1 MGWDGMEWDGDGD
14 GMEWDGDGNGMEWD
28 GMGWDGMGSG
38 VSSGVGVRER
48 AGCIT
53 LFIPGSPTF
62 GLKITSK
69 VALSINSLLIFT
81 STGP

>member
-1 MGWDGMEWDGDGD
+1 MGWDGMG
-14 GMEWDGDGNGMEWD
+14 WD

-38 VSSGVGVRER
+38 VSSGVGVRKR

>member
-1 MGWDGMEWDGDGD
+1 MGWDGMEWDGM
-14 GMEWDGDGNGMEWD
+14 GMEMGWN
-28 GMGWDGMGSG
+28 GMGWDGMGSE
-38 VSSGVGVRER
+38 VSSGVGVKKR